1 MKHIPA
7 ILFLF
12 LLGLF
17 ACTSSRDKSV
27 REITDL
33 ENSLFSPQ
41 SMGFDTAKAKILL
54 GKYEDFVNKRPG
66 DSLSP
71 DCLFKAANLALNL
84 GDGTKAL
91 ALFDQFIRTFPD
103 HPKAEVSLF
112 FRGFVYEN
120 YFLDLGKAKEAYTLF
135 LDKYPQSDFADDAA
149 MALLNLGKTPDE
161 MFREFEAKRRADS
174 ARMADSLA
182 MAGKTKAARK
192 GR

>member
-1 MKHIPA
+1 MKHMP
-7 ILFLF
+7 FVF
-12 LLGLF
+12 LLLVLISCGP
-17 ACTSSRDKSV
+17 SRDKSV
-27 REITDL
+27 REMTDL
-33 ENSLFSPQ
+33 ENSLFSLQ
-41 SMGFDTAKAKILL
+41 SMGFDTAKAKILM
-54 GKYEDFVNKRPG
+54 GKYEDFVLKRPG

-71 DCLFKAANLALNL
+71 ECLFNAANLALNL

-91 ALFDQFIRTFPD
+91 ALFDRFIQTFPD
-103 HPKAEVSLF
+103 HPKAEISLF

-120 YFLDLGKAKEAYTLF
+120 YLRDLGKAKEVYTLF
-135 LDKYPQSDFADDAA
+135 IGKYPGSNFADDAA